1 MYICFPLNHCD
12 VIREIKCCLSVKV
25 RENVVNLLPCTWF
38 YLKAPSHMKIKPSM
52 LPAVEAP
59 HPGASYNPAYEDYQ
73 VIEDILCNS
82 ISYLNKVLCMKNQ
95 YLFTLFLISIKLFV
109 WKISIYSTVGW
120 YYMMSNSHNV
130 WFV

>member
-1 MYICFPLNHCD
+1 
-12 VIREIKCCLSVKV
+12 
-25 RENVVNLLPCTWF
+25 
-38 YLKAPSHMKIKPSM
+38 MKIKPSM

-109 WKISIYSTVGW
+109 
-120 YYMMSNSHNV
+120 
-130 WFV
+130 